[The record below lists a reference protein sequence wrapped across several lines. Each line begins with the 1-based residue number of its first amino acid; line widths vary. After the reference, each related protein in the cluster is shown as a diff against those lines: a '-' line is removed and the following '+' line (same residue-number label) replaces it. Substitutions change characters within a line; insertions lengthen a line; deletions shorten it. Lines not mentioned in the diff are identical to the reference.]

1 MFKFVGMYTS
11 AMLKKLLIFSAILF
25 TLLSGKQA
33 LAQGGGITPRDL
45 EKLQIMEDSMLVT
58 ADSMYEAFIPET
70 HVGYSERFIRQLLKT
85 LKIPNSY
92 QYPFDKLKDKIS
104 IISPDDHSF
113 RIFNWGV
120 DMSAIFRRYYGAIQM
135 PSETLKLYGLS
146 DYSEQLGKGAEDSI
160 LTGGKWFGAL
170 YYRIMTNDLGN
181 GRRVYTLF
189 GFSSANAL
197 SNKKVMDPLTFD
209 GNAIVFGAP
218 IFGVGSKNFPGQ
230 RINRFIMEY
239 KKGVT
244 VGLNWNDEK
253 QMVVFDDL
261 TSQVN
266 DPNRKYTYVPSGQY
280 NAFMWL
286 NDMWNLRMNIMPI
299 QELQDG
305 QAPTEDD
312 KK

>member
-1 MFKFVGMYTS
+1 MYTS
-11 AMLKKLLIFSAILF
+11 AMLKKLFLFSAVIF
-25 TLLSGKQA
+25 ALLSGNRA
-33 LAQGGGITPRDL
+33 SAQGGGITPRDL
-45 EKLQIMEDSMLVT
+45 EKLQIMEDSMMVT
-58 ADSMYEAFIPET
+58 ADSMYEAYIPDT
-70 HVGYSERFIRQLLKT
+70 HVGYSERFIRQLVKT

-92 QYPFDKLKDKIS
+92 LYPFDKLKDKIN
-104 IISPDDHSF
+104 IIAPDDHSF

-135 PSETLKLYGLS
+135 PSENLKLYGLS

-160 LTGGKWFGAL
+160 LTGGKWYGAL
-170 YYRIMTNDLGN
+170 YYRIMTNDVEGHK
-181 GRRVYTLF
+181 VYTLF
-189 GFSSANAL
+189 GFSAANAL
-197 SNKKVMDPLTFD
+197 SNKKVLDPLTITD
-209 GNAIVFGAP
+209 NGLAFGAP
-218 IFGVGSKNFPGQ
+218 IFGIGSKNFPGR

-244 VGLNWNDEK
+244 VGLNWDDEK
-253 QMVVFDDL
+253 KVIIFDDL

-286 NDMWNLRMNIMPI
+286 NDMWTLRMNIMPI